1 MSDSVLTISAD
12 AHLAAFS
19 RMAMTS
25 KKTLPQL
32 WREEARICFGGTG
45 TMPGVAG
52 ITPPYG
58 EGGLQSAR
66 TAESKAKAKIA
77 ADIHALYGTPGE
89 AYDLLPSHNG
99 QADAFWFMY
108 QHDDIAGANQ
118 LLREATGS
126 ILYPFD
132 DGAFHRKNFRRRR
145 RGGSGFKFYVSNPEE
160 LELYIKFEQEQIW
173 WLTSGWMEPLTAL
186 GAKLPTGVKRH
197 SEAPG
202 NLNVIINDAEISIAV
217 RNDVSYA
224 GSIKDMSRRIKM
236 VMNEWRVARL
246 DRMWANYQEKI
257 AKAAGFKQS

>member
-1 MSDSVLTISAD
+1 MSASVLTIPAD

-66 TAESKAKAKIA
+66 TAESHAKAKIA
-77 ADIHALYGTPGE
+77 ADINSLYGTPGE
-89 AYDLLPSHNG
+89 AYDLLPQHNG
-99 QADAFWFMY
+99 QADAFWGY
-108 QHDDIAGANQ
+108 YKRGEIREASD
-118 LLREATGS
+118 LLRSATGS
-126 ILYPFD
+126 ILAPFD
-132 DGAFHRKNFRRRR
+132 AGVHHRRNFRRRAR
-145 RGGSGFKFYVSNPEE
+145 NFRFFVSDPEE
-160 LELYIKFEQEQIW
+160 LALYVQMEQENIW

-202 NLNVIINDAEISIAV
+202 DLDVIINNAEFSIAV

-224 GSIKDMSRRIKM
+224 GSIGDMSRRIKT